1 MSFFDMISFSCCK
14 NSKNFSV
21 ARWKNRVLVPAT
33 VYLDKSNN
41 DNDRALPH
49 PDVLVETYQEGE
61 SMIAYINSV
70 TAATA
75 ALSAGSHGGVDAT
88 TAAAQLAH
96 NKEVAALG
104 LDAILKMVSLQWKLF
119 SF

>member
-1 MSFFDMISFSCCK
+1 M
-14 NSKNFSV
+14 
-21 ARWKNRVLVPAT
+21 LVPAT
-33 VYLDKSNN
+33 VYLDKKNN
-41 DNDRALPH
+41 ENGRALPH

-75 ALSAGSHGGVDAT
+75 ALDGKLSAGSRGSAETT
-88 TAAAQLAH
+88 TAAVQLAL

-104 LDAILKMVSLQWKLF
+104 LDAILKMVSV
-119 SF
+119 